1 MISLYLTVA
10 IVALMI
16 AYAGYEGTMRLFAY
30 IDLQIRFIPLRI
42 RIELMKYRLKKQLDK
57 DRDYLIKIKE
67 KDHAKSN

>member
-30 IDLQIRFIPLRI
+30 IDLQIRFVPLRI
-42 RIELMKYRLKKQLDK
+42 RMELMKYRLKKQLDK

-67 KDHAKSN
+67 KSHAKSN

>member
-30 IDLQIRFIPLRI
+30 IDLQIRFIPLRF
-42 RIELMKYRLKKQLDK
+42 RIELMKYRLKRQLDK
-57 DRDYLIKIKE
+57 DRDYWTKIKE
-67 KDHAKSN
+67 KNHAKSN

>member
-30 IDLQIRFIPLRI
+30 IDLQIRFIPLRF
-42 RIELMKYRLKKQLDK
+42 RIELMKYRLKRQLDK
-57 DRDYLIKIKE
+57 DRNYWTKIKE

>member
-1 MISLYLTVA
+1 VISLYLTVA

-30 IDLQIRFIPLRI
+30 IDLQIRFIPLRF
-42 RIELMKYRLKKQLDK
+42 RIELMKYRLKRQLDK
-57 DRDYLIKIKE
+57 DRNYWTKIKE

>member
-1 MISLYLTVA
+1 
-10 IVALMI
+10 MI

-42 RIELMKYRLKKQLDK
+42 RMELMKYKLKKQLDK

>member
-1 MISLYLTVA
+1 MISLYLTVV

-30 IDLQIRFIPLRI
+30 IDLQIRFIPLRF
-42 RIELMKYRLKKQLDK
+42 RIELMKYRLKRQLDK
-57 DRDYLIKIKE
+57 DRDYWTKIKE

>member
-42 RIELMKYRLKKQLDK
+42 RMELMKYRLKKQLDK

>member
-1 MISLYLTVA
+1 VISLYLTII
-10 IVALMI
+10 IVTLMI

-42 RIELMKYRLKKQLDK
+42 RMELMKYRLKKQLDK

>member
-30 IDLQIRFIPLRI
+30 IDLQIRFIPLMI
-42 RIELMKYRLKKQLDK
+42 RMELMKYRLKKQLDK

>member
-42 RIELMKYRLKKQLDK
+42 RMELMKYKLKKQLDK